1 MRKPIPLEMT
11 TFDLSDLS
19 QEERTEFYRE
29 AIRRAHAARSD
40 AVRALLRTIA
50 KRFRRQPLLARAAAS
65 SAVILAVVI
74 SLGMILSA

>member
-1 MRKPIPLEMT
+1 MRKPIPREMA
-11 TFDLSDLS
+11 TFDLSDVS

-29 AIRRAHAARSD
+29 VIRRAHAARSD
-40 AVRALLRTIA
+40 AVREIFRAMA

-65 SAVILAVVI
+65 SAVILAVVV